1 MNIQR
6 LSAPASSGIAS
17 KGPIQRKGETTEP
30 ADPTGTSEVS
40 APTQR
45 LLAYAEKLDQRIQS
59 AIESNKLSPRQANAL
74 QGASAQFQALM
85 TRISKAKL
93 GPEGPTP
100 YFQDALKALSEK
112 IAAIVTA
119 GQPSQPTSIATATEV
134 KAAPAGEVDTLA

>member
-6 LSAPASSGIAS
+6 LSAPATSGTAS
-17 KGPIQRKGETTEP
+17 KGPIQRKGETIEP

-45 LLAYAEKLDQRIQS
+45 LLAYAEKLDKRIQS
-59 AIESNKLSPRQANAL
+59 AIETNKLSPRQANAL

-100 YFQDALKALSEK
+100 YFQDALQALSEK
-112 IAAIVTA
+112 IGAIVTA
-119 GQPSQPTSIATATEV
+119 GQPTQPTTEAAATSAKTT
-134 KAAPAGEVDTLA
+134 PPGEVDTLA